1 MAVLRADNR
10 LRLTAAFR
18 LSARMCL
25 KADGLFA
32 ILNISPLSLNCSFCV
47 FIEFVLH
54 RPDMILEVYVVF

>member
-10 LRLTAAFR
+10 LRLTTAFR

-32 ILNISPLSLNCSFCV
+32 ILNISPLSLNFPFFV

-54 RPDMILEVYVVF
+54 HPDTILEAYVAF